1 MELKFNDKDFDRL
14 KKLAEKMG
22 IITNVAYHVH
32 PYMGEVGNSGSSTV
46 VAGINSE
53 IWFVEMMEKIVELT
67 ERMNMDILYECIPN
81 IETKIGTDN
90 SN

>member
-1 MELKFNDKDFDRL
+1 LELKFNDKDFDRL

-22 IITNVAYHVH
+22 IITNVAY
-32 PYMGEVGNSGSSTV
+32 